1 MAGIIFPD
9 VRKYFGFFPCRLRL
23 VISFQP
29 ARYSSL
35 ESTSEKQLPQSCR
48 QFLFCTSSLWRVAL
62 ISVYDAI
69 LPYFFLQSP
78 LLRQTEPVQFDPLP
92 AVPTYRQQ
100 RSLPYS
106 TEPESSGVHEGN
118 QTHGKITNFSAVSE
132 PNIGEVNA
140 AGRTTNLSDLSS
152 IHRRLNDSDEP
163 HRSTT
168 VHNFDRSK
176 YILWSDA
183 NPMTQTILERVHCS
197 GSMLTLRQNSMLSRQ
212 SSSSLR
218 RNSSE
223 SDNINGLT
231 GSQFALARKRHK
243 SHGEQDV
250 AEEED
255 DDDDDDNGSTSSE
268 SSSTKSN
275 HTIPISSSSSSSS
288 AHHKSS
294 RAVVRAASSL
304 IHDGKRQ
311 LTRLVTSR
319 FLRKSSNKARHGNHD
334 ITAIDEDDDD
344 TERLLIN
351 DGSNGD
357 LKYKASRNLKEQP
370 QFDKTQLLQTI
381 ATAHHGPIWCMR

>member
-1 MAGIIFPD
+1 MP
-9 VRKYFGFFPCRLRL
+9 
-23 VISFQP
+23 
-29 ARYSSL
+29 
-35 ESTSEKQLPQSCR
+35 
-48 QFLFCTSSLWRVAL
+48 
-62 ISVYDAI
+62 
-69 LPYFFLQSP
+69 PYQ
-78 LLRQTEPVQFDPLP
+78 
-92 AVPTYRQQ
+92 QQ

-106 TEPESSGVHEGN
+106 TKPVPSSAHDRN
-118 QTHGKITNFSAVSE
+118 QSYSKIKNFSAVSE
-132 PNIGEVNA
+132 PNIGEVNV
-140 AGRTTNLSDLSS
+140 AGRTTNLSELSS
-152 IHRRLNDSDEP
+152 IHRTLNKNDEP

-197 GSMLTLRQNSMLSRQ
+197 GSMLTLRQNSMLTQ
-212 SSSSLR
+212 HPSSSLR

-223 SDNINGLT
+223 SDNINGIT
-231 GSQFALARKRHK
+231 GSQLALARKRHK
-243 SHGEQDV
+243 SHGEQDEE
-250 AEEED
+250 EEED
-255 DDDDDDNGSTSSE
+255 DDDDNESTSSE

-275 HTIPISSSSSSSS
+275 HTIAISSSSSSSS
-288 AHHKSS
+288 ANHKSS

-319 FLRKSSNKARHGNHD
+319 FLRKSGNKLRHGNHD

-344 TERLLIN
+344 TERVLIN